1 MSSDVFDRIAPS
13 WYNYR
18 HYTIFRPELEE
29 LVLRWE
35 GRWQKGKLVNLGCGH
50 GADFLPF
57 AKSDF
62 ELYGVDYSGEMLR
75 LAAQYALKFKFAVNL
90 FRADVSCLPFAD
102 NAFDCAISVATFH
115 HLTTPESRKRAF
127 TELYRI
133 LKPGGEAFVTVW
145 NKMQR
150 QFFFSSKEVQVPW
163 RMKTE
168 TLYRYYYLFTYSE
181 FERLAKHAGF
191 TILKSAPERSYRFPV
206 KYFSRNITLLLKKP
220 L

>member
-1 MSSDVFDRIAPS
+1 MSSSVFDRIAPS

-29 LVLRWE
+29 LSA
-35 GRWQKGKLVNLGCGH
+35 RWQKGKLVNLGCGH

-75 LAAQYALKFKFAVNL
+75 LADQYARKFKFNVNL

-102 NAFDCAISVATFH
+102 NTFDYAISVATFH
-115 HLTTPESRKRAF
+115 HLTTPEARKRAF

-145 NKMQR
+145 NKTQR
-150 QFFFSSKEVQVPW
+150 QFFFSPKEVQVPW

-168 TLYRYYYLFTYSE
+168 TLYRYYYLFTYGE
-181 FERLAKHAGF
+181 FERLAKDAGF
-191 TILKSAPERSYRFPV
+191 TILKSAPESLYRFPI

-220 L
+220 N